1 MEENSNK
8 ELNNEKI
15 EKYMER
21 IFFEIRWIRQNMNPP
36 VNYFLITTL
45 SIISAIITTLILIR

>member
-45 SIISAIITTLILIR
+45 